1 MSQKLVFLVWMTFLL
16 IIMTYPSSLVSQFFV
31 KSQPYKVN
39 PLILSMKQ
47 KILIYLCMNA
57 IFSKTMQDTET
68 QISQFI
74 LVGAANSNMVSN
86 CQYNI

>member
-1 MSQKLVFLVWMTFLL
+1 
-16 IIMTYPSSLVSQFFV
+16 
-31 KSQPYKVN
+31 
-39 PLILSMKQ
+39 MKE

-74 LVGAANSNMVSN
+74 VEDTANSNMVSN
-86 CQYNI
+86 CQYNIWDMFYSQLKC